1 MAKNTNKK
9 ISISFMDKVLKAQ
22 EENNIVV
29 TQWCETDVTI
39 KRMIGLMDMI
49 AFADNVAECCFME
62 DGSFHPELKGF
73 LFRCNVLTRY
83 ANFSLPENVEH
94 KFELVYGTDAYDFV
108 TQYVDERQLNMLDAA
123 ICDKLNYL
131 CDTNAAG
138 LEKRMTEA
146 VSAFEALQD
155 KIADLFGG
163 IDSDD
168 MAKIASAMANGQFSE
183 ERLVKAYAEQMKK
196 EADHESGQQA

>member
-1 MAKNTNKK
+1 MAKNANKK

-22 EENNIVV
+22 GENNIVV
-29 TQWCETDVTI
+29 EQWHGEEVKI
-39 KRMIGLMDMI
+39 KRTVGMMDMI
-49 AFADNVAECCFME
+49 AFTDNVAECCFME
-62 DGSFHPELKGF
+62 DGAYHPELREF

-94 KFELVYGTDAYDFV
+94 KFALVYGTDAYDFV
-108 TQYVDERQLNMLDAA
+108 AQHVDERQLNMLDAA
-123 ICDKLNYL
+123 IYEKLAYL

-155 KIADLFGG
+155 KIADLFGDITSG
-163 IDSDD
+163 D

-183 ERLVKAYAEQMKK
+183 ERLVKAYTEQMKK
-196 EADHESGQQA
+196 DTEDEPEQQA